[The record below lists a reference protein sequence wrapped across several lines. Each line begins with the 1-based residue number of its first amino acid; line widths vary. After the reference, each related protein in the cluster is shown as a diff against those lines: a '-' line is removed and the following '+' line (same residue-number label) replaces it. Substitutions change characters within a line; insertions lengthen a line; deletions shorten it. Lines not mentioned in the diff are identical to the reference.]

1 MANLLLRS
9 PQYKT
14 ATSTAS
20 AKITISI
27 DTVLRYTI
35 IKNAINSRVVFDI
48 AELCRDYIEPS
59 FTQATPNTP
68 TTPPNSA
75 ATITISTQI
84 TKYDAADGTGNAT
97 VENPVGDVGYDGYG
111 KFSDGVSPTIE
122 SVTGTVSG
130 TALQTNTDIYLP
142 PSTASYIPVNYG
154 DTYFETSAAAT
165 DGTKYYVGSP
175 LRTFTIHT
183 VCDSKFGSSK
193 IHFVNRFGA
202 VQEMYFFHKSTEN
215 ITTTSE
221 SYKRNIFNYAT
232 TNYSSTDHQMQ
243 KFNTNATKKITLNT
257 PFVTEQF
264 NEAIEELML
273 SEYVWLTQGSITH
286 PVTPSTKSL
295 RFKTSVNDKLV
306 QYTIEFDHTSSVINN
321 VR

>member
-9 PQYKT
+9 PQYISVSS
-14 ATSTAS
+14 AAS
-20 AKITISI
+20 AKLTITI
-27 DTVLRYTI
+27 DGTLRYTI
-35 IKNAINSRVVFDI
+35 IKNAINSRVVFEI
-48 AELCRDYIEPS
+48 SELCRDYIEHS
-59 FTQATPNTP
+59 FTQSNPAE
-68 TTPPNSA
+68 
-75 ATITISTQI
+75 TITIATQRFRYTEANGGGTETDLGTSTD
-84 TKYDAADGTGNAT
+84 T
-97 VENPVGDVGYDGYG
+97 GYDGYG
-111 KFSDGVSPTIE
+111 LFTG
-122 SVTGTVSG
+122 SVNPIIGSTGQ
-130 TALQTNTDIYLP
+130 AIQTNTDVYLP
-142 PSTASYIPVNYG
+142 FNTASYIPINYSTG
-154 DTYFETSAAAT
+154 KITVSTTDTI
-165 DGTKYYVGSP
+165 KQIGSP
-175 LRTFTIHT
+175 LVTFTIHR

-193 IHFVNRFGA
+193 ITFLNRFGA
-202 VQEMYFFHKSTEN
+202 LQEMYFFHKSSED

-221 SYKRNIFNYAT
+221 SYKRNIFDYAN

-243 KFNTNATKKITLNT
+243 KFNTNATKKTTLNT
-257 PFVTEQF
+257 PFVTGQF

>member
-9 PQYKT
+9 PQYISVSS
-14 ATSTAS
+14 AAS
-20 AKITISI
+20 AKLTITI
-27 DTVLRYTI
+27 DGTLRYTI
-35 IKNAINSRVVFDI
+35 IKNAINSRVVFEI
-48 AELCRDYIEPS
+48 SELCRDYIEHS
-59 FTQATPNTP
+59 FTQSNP
-68 TTPPNSA
+68 SS
-75 ATITISTQI
+75 TITIATQRFRYTEANGGGTETDLGTSTD
-84 TKYDAADGTGNAT
+84 T
-97 VENPVGDVGYDGYG
+97 GYDGYG
-111 KFSDGVSPTIE
+111 LFTG
-122 SVTGTVSG
+122 SVNPIIGSTGQ
-130 TALQTNTDIYLP
+130 AIQTNTDIYLP
-142 PSTASYIPVNYG
+142 FNTTSYIPINYSTG
-154 DTYFETSAAAT
+154 TISVSTTDTI
-165 DGTKYYVGSP
+165 KQIGSP
-175 LRTFTIHT
+175 LVTFTIHR

-193 IHFVNRFGA
+193 ITFLNRFGA
-202 VQEMYFFHKSTEN
+202 LQEMYFFHKSTED

-221 SYKRNIFNYAT
+221 SYKRNIFDYAN

-243 KFNTNATKKITLNT
+243 KFNTNATKKTTLNT
-257 PFVTEQF
+257 PFVAEQF

>member
-1 MANLLLRS
+1 MAKLLLRS

-14 ATSTAS
+14 VSSGAS
-20 AKITISI
+20 AKLTITI
-27 DTVLRYTI
+27 DGTLRYTI
-35 IKNAINSRVVFDI
+35 IKNAINSRVVFEI
-48 AELCRDYIEPS
+48 SELCRDYIEHS
-59 FTQATPNTP
+59 FTQS
-68 TTPPNSA
+68 NSSE
-75 ATITISTQI
+75 TITITTQRFSY
-84 TKYDAADGTGNAT
+84 TEANGGGTET
-97 VENPVGDVGYDGYG
+97 SLDPTPVTDIGYDGYG
-111 KFSDGVSPTIE
+111 LFTGSVNPTIE
-122 SVTGTVSG
+122 SVTGTTLG

-142 PSTASYIPVNYG
+142 PSTASYIPVSYG
-154 DTYFETSAAAT
+154 DTKFETSALAT

-183 VCDSKFGSSK
+183 ICDPKFGSSK
-193 IHFVNRFGA
+193 ITFLNRFGA
-202 VQEMYFFHKSTEN
+202 LQEMYFFHKSSED

-221 SYKRNIFNYAT
+221 SYKRNIFDYAN

-243 KFNTNATKKITLNT
+243 KFNTNATKKTTLNT

>member
-14 ATSTAS
+14 GSTSGVAS
-20 AKITISI
+20 AKLTISI
-27 DTVLRYTI
+27 DSVLRYTI
-35 IKNAINSRVVFDI
+35 
-48 AELCRDYIEPS
+48 DYIEHS
-59 FTQATPNTP
+59 FTQTNPAE
-68 TTPPNSA
+68 
-75 ATITISTQI
+75 TISINT
-84 TKYDAADGTGNAT
+84 TLTEYNAANGGGSVINTDINADTGF
-97 VENPVGDVGYDGYG
+97 DGYG
-111 KFSDGVSPTIE
+111 LFTGSVNPTLP
-122 SVTGTVSG
+122 STT
-130 TALQTNTDIYLP
+130 LQSNTDIYLP
-142 PSTASYIPVNYG
+142 FNTASYIATN
-154 DTYFETSAAAT
+154 TLSTKAIISAT
-165 DGTKYYVGSP
+165 DTSISLGIPSV
-175 LRTFTIHT
+175 TFTIHR

-193 IHFVNRFGA
+193 ITFLNRFGA
-202 VQEMYFFHKSTEN
+202 LQEMYFFHKSTED
-215 ITTTSE
+215 ITSTSE
-221 SYKRNIFNYAT
+221 SYKRNIFDYAT
-232 TNYSSTDHQMQ
+232 SSYSSTDHQMQ
-243 KFNTNATKKITLNT
+243 KFNTNATKKTTLNT

>member
-14 ATSTAS
+14 GSTSGVAS
-20 AKITISI
+20 AKLTISI
-27 DTVLRYTI
+27 DSVLRYTI
-35 IKNAINSRVVFDI
+35 IKNAINNRVVFEI
-48 AELCRDYIEPS
+48 SELCRDYIEHS
-59 FTQATPNTP
+59 FTQTNPAE
-68 TTPPNSA
+68 
-75 ATITISTQI
+75 TISINT
-84 TKYDAADGTGNAT
+84 TLTEYNAANGGGSVINTDINADTGF
-97 VENPVGDVGYDGYG
+97 DGYG
-111 KFSDGVSPTIE
+111 LFTGSVNPTLP
-122 SVTGTVSG
+122 STT
-130 TALQTNTDIYLP
+130 LQSNTDIYLP
-142 PSTASYIPVNYG
+142 FNTASYIATN
-154 DTYFETSAAAT
+154 TLSTKAIISAT
-165 DGTKYYVGSP
+165 DTSISLGIPSV
-175 LRTFTIHT
+175 TFTIHR

-193 IHFVNRFGA
+193 ITFLNRFGA
-202 VQEMYFFHKSTEN
+202 LQEMYFFHKSTED

-221 SYKRNIFNYAT
+221 SYKRNIFDYAT
-232 TNYSSTDHQMQ
+232 SSYSSTDHQMQ
-243 KFNTNATKKITLNT
+243 KFNTNATKKTTLNT

>member
-14 ATSTAS
+14 GSTSGVAS
-20 AKITISI
+20 AKLTISI
-27 DTVLRYTI
+27 DSVLRYTI
-35 IKNAINSRVVFDI
+35 IKNAINNRVVFEI
-48 AELCRDYIEPS
+48 SELCRDYIEHS
-59 FTQATPNTP
+59 FTQTNPAE
-68 TTPPNSA
+68 
-75 ATITISTQI
+75 TISINT
-84 TKYDAADGTGNAT
+84 TLTEYNAANGGGSVINTDINADTGF
-97 VENPVGDVGYDGYG
+97 DGYG
-111 KFSDGVSPTIE
+111 LFTGSVNPTLP
-122 SVTGTVSG
+122 STT
-130 TALQTNTDIYLP
+130 LQSNTDIYLP
-142 PSTASYIPVNYG
+142 FNTASYIATN
-154 DTYFETSAAAT
+154 TLSTKAIISAT
-165 DGTKYYVGSP
+165 DTSISLGIPSV
-175 LRTFTIHT
+175 TFTIHR

-193 IHFVNRFGA
+193 ITFLNRFGA
-202 VQEMYFFHKSTEN
+202 LQEMYFFHKSTED
-215 ITTTSE
+215 ITSTSE
-221 SYKRNIFNYAT
+221 SYKRNIFDYAT
-232 TNYSSTDHQMQ
+232 SSYSSTDHQMQ
-243 KFNTNATKKITLNT
+243 KFNTNATKKTTLNT

>member
-1 MANLLLRS
+1 MAKLLLRS

-14 ATSTAS
+14 VSSGAS
-20 AKITISI
+20 AKLTISI
-27 DTVLRYTI
+27 DISDGSGYVLRYTI
-35 IKNAINSRVVFDI
+35 IKNAINNRVVFEI
-48 AELCRDYIEPS
+48 SELCRDYIEHTFGQPNPAS
-59 FTQATPNTP
+59 TIGIRTQRFSYTEANGGGTETSLDPTPVTD
-68 TTPPNSA
+68 T
-75 ATITISTQI
+75 
-84 TKYDAADGTGNAT
+84 
-97 VENPVGDVGYDGYG
+97 GYDGYG
-111 KFSDGVSPTIE
+111 LFTGSVNPFIE
-122 SVTGTVSG
+122 SAGRPI
-130 TALQTNTDIYLP
+130 QTNTDVYLP
-142 PSTASYIPVNYG
+142 FNTASYIPINVG
-154 DTYFETSAAAT
+154 SGEVAISTTAT
-165 DGTKYYVGSP
+165 TVQTGSP
-175 LRTFTIHT
+175 LVTFTIHR

-193 IHFVNRFGA
+193 ITFLNRFGA
-202 VQEMYFFHKSTEN
+202 LQEMYFFHKSTED

-221 SYKRNIFNYAT
+221 SYKRNIFDYAT
-232 TNYSSTDHQMQ
+232 SSYSSTDHQMQ
-243 KFNTNATKKITLNT
+243 KFNTNATKKTTLNT

>member
-1 MANLLLRS
+1 MAKILLRS

-14 ATSTAS
+14 VSSGAS
-20 AKITISI
+20 AKLTITI
-27 DTVLRYTI
+27 DGTLRYTI
-35 IKNAINSRVVFDI
+35 IKNAINSRVVFEI
-48 AELCRDYIEPS
+48 SELCRDYIEHS
-59 FTQATPNTP
+59 FTQS
-68 TTPPNSA
+68 NSSE
-75 ATITISTQI
+75 TITITTQRFSY
-84 TKYDAADGTGNAT
+84 TEANGGGTET
-97 VENPVGDVGYDGYG
+97 SLDPTPVTDIGYDGYG
-111 KFSDGVSPTIE
+111 LFTGSVNPTIE
-122 SVTGTVSG
+122 SVTGTTLG

-183 VCDSKFGSSK
+183 ICDTKFGSSK
-193 IHFVNRFGA
+193 ITFVNKFGA
-202 VQEMYFFHKSTEN
+202 LQEMYFFHKSTEN

-232 TNYSSTDHQMQ
+232 SNYSSTDHQMQ
-243 KFNTNATKKITLNT
+243 KFNTNATKKTTLNT

-306 QYTIEFDHTSSVINN
+306 QYTIEFNHTSSVINN

>member
-1 MANLLLRS
+1 MANILLRS
-9 PQYKT
+9 PQYISVSS
-14 ATSTAS
+14 AAS
-20 AKITISI
+20 AKLTITI
-27 DTVLRYTI
+27 DGTLRYTI
-35 IKNAINSRVVFDI
+35 IKNAINSRVVFEI
-48 AELCRDYIEPS
+48 SELCRDYIEHS
-59 FTQATPNTP
+59 FTQSNPAE
-68 TTPPNSA
+68 
-75 ATITISTQI
+75 TITIATQRFRYTEANGGGTETDLGTST
-84 TKYDAADGTGNAT
+84 DTGF
-97 VENPVGDVGYDGYG
+97 DGYG
-111 KFSDGVSPTIE
+111 LFTGSVNPTLP
-122 SVTGTVSG
+122 STT
-130 TALQTNTDIYLP
+130 LQSNTDIYLP
-142 PSTASYIPVNYG
+142 FNTASYIATN
-154 DTYFETSAAAT
+154 TLSTKAIISAT
-165 DGTKYYVGSP
+165 DTSISLGIPSV
-175 LRTFTIHT
+175 TFTIHR

-193 IHFVNRFGA
+193 ITFLNRFGA
-202 VQEMYFFHKSTEN
+202 LQEMYFFHKSSED

-221 SYKRNIFNYAT
+221 SYKRNIFDYAN

-243 KFNTNATKKITLNT
+243 KFNTNATKKTTLNT

>member
-9 PQYKT
+9 PQYISVSS
-14 ATSTAS
+14 AAS
-20 AKITISI
+20 AKLTITI
-27 DTVLRYTI
+27 DGTLRYTI
-35 IKNAINSRVVFDI
+35 IKNAINSRVVFEI
-48 AELCRDYIEPS
+48 SELCRDYIEHS
-59 FTQATPNTP
+59 FTQSNPAE
-68 TTPPNSA
+68 
-75 ATITISTQI
+75 TITIATQRFRYTEANGGGTETDLGTST
-84 TKYDAADGTGNAT
+84 DTGF
-97 VENPVGDVGYDGYG
+97 DGYG
-111 KFSDGVSPTIE
+111 LFTGSVNPTLP
-122 SVTGTVSG
+122 STT
-130 TALQTNTDIYLP
+130 LQSNTDIYLP
-142 PSTASYIPVNYG
+142 FNTASYIATN
-154 DTYFETSAAAT
+154 TLSTKAIISAT
-165 DGTKYYVGSP
+165 DTSISLGIPSV
-175 LRTFTIHT
+175 TFTIHR

-193 IHFVNRFGA
+193 ITFLNRFGA
-202 VQEMYFFHKSTEN
+202 LQEMYFFHKSSED

-221 SYKRNIFNYAT
+221 SYKRNIFDYAN

-243 KFNTNATKKITLNT
+243 KFNTNATKKTTLNT